1 MHEPRPGPGE
11 ELDLAIADL
20 DLDEVVGLLEARL
33 DQLDPGSPYYPAT
46 IWRAGFAHDE
56 RWMEREDPADR
67 DAAIRRLTEALGAGP
82 HPEIPVP
89 EVHAALAKLHLQRA
103 GETEG
108 GQPRGA
114 ELDLAIGHARA
125 GLTAQPPPDGL
136 HLFLGLALWE
146 RSLTDQQLAHSG
158 HEGHVRAG
166 RAHRDESIAVLERAL
181 AEITDQD
188 LRWAIAATTL
198 GCARYDRYSD
208 LRPDADAPDPADLEA
223 AISLLAEALDLCP
236 DQLAANC
243 LVLALADRLDQ
254 SDRPDDRHQIIIWGR
269 YLLTEAQDPGADY
282 NWVRELVGSALV
294 ERAAAGAS
302 TRDADLAAGIDQ
314 LEAALELTPPGDADR
329 LPLLKELAR
338 AQWLVI
344 DNDESRYAAVDAM
357 TATAD
362 QAWALLEPDDPDRA
376 LVGMYIGFGI
386 DSRLRRPSEPIL
398 IPPIEHAIEVLAE
411 IEPLLGDEPAAH
423 LQVIIL
429 LGHFLVSRGQ
439 LAGDISDV
447 KRAEPWILRAAAEIN
462 LDDPDWR
469 EFGQVLGVAMT
480 VLASL
485 GMNSEHLDQ
494 AISLLEVV
502 TAQPSPDA
510 VIDALT
516 HGALGVMLVQRAGF
530 TGRSDDL
537 DLGISR
543 MRRSYEMAPPG
554 HAYRAAVGANL
565 GGALVTRFIATGRA
579 EDLDA
584 ARFYLDTAA
593 ALTGQAG
600 AEVRALMA
608 DPGVSVVANRG
619 MLRAIEGLRGEQA
632 ALDDAVAALEAALA
646 MVPAGHPHRSRIQ
659 CDLGFVLAL
668 RGLSGRAT
676 ATDAR
681 EAIRHTMAALADF
694 GDGHVVRP
702 MALLR
707 ASGALLGAAAA
718 AGDPQLIRNAI
729 AFTTRALGETDPR
742 FGDRFRFVSL
752 LGAAGVALHQRTGDP
767 ADLQTAI
774 GWLEKARA
782 ELAETPAHPQFAY
795 CLINL
800 ARAYHARRDA
810 GLALE
815 TGLAALRARAR
826 DLLLQSGTERSLRF
840 ARVAAD
846 EAAEVAS
853 WCLAEGKPEAAVEAL
868 ELGRGLILHSA
879 TTVAAL
885 PELLTAID
893 RPDLAAAWRES
904 AAADHETPWDTA
916 SPGQE
921 YLASLQAGTSPLEV
935 PDDLSARVFAALAG
949 SPAEQRLLSPPTV
962 AETASALAETGAD
975 VLAYLIRPLGGSSG
989 CAILVRAADPCS
1001 ADRPAAEIVDLD
1013 FPGADALEAYSRA
1026 YAAMSSAE
1034 VGVDD
1039 LEAIRDWRLAI
1050 ADLCEWAWPGA
1061 ILPILSKLREW
1072 GVGQPPRLVL
1082 IAGGALSLVPWH
1094 AARYGSVE
1102 AGTVRYA
1109 LQDAVFSYAASAR
1122 QLVDAARRT
1131 PLALAERPVVLGDP
1145 TNALPFAILEAE
1157 AIHDRCYPS
1166 GRYLGCTSP
1175 GWPGISA
1182 GAGNPGQIL
1191 GELPRA
1197 DRPGASVLHL
1207 GCHGVVAGSGP
1218 GQSHLVLADGELAV
1232 DAILRQAADRPVSA
1246 PGGLVSLAVCRSDL
1260 AAAQYDEA
1268 LTLSTAFLA
1277 AGAVTVIGSRWEIPD
1292 GATSLLMFM
1301 FHLRVARYGDS
1312 PRDALRLAQLWML
1325 DPDREPPEEMPDE
1338 LAQRARRPRL
1348 RDITSWAGLV
1358 HQGR

>member
-1 MHEPRPGPGE
+1 MNEPGPESAE
-11 ELDLAIADL
+11 ELDLVIADL
-20 DLDEVVGLLEARL
+20 RRRLIEVQPGSDEAAALVIDLVDTLAERVGQRAGDPDPGIRLDIDEVVDRLEALLDRL
-33 DQLDPGSPYYPAT
+33 HPRSPYYPPA
-46 IWRAGFAHDE
+46 IWRAGFAYDE
-56 RWMEREDPADR
+56 RWMGYEDPADR
-67 DAAIRRLTEALGAGP
+67 DAAIRRLTEALDAGP
-82 HPEIPVP
+82 ELEIPVA
-89 EVHAALAKLHLQRA
+89 EIHAALARLHLQRA
-103 GETEG
+103 DDIK
-108 GQPRGA
+108 QSDQRGA
-114 ELDLAIGHARA
+114 ELDLALGYART
-125 GLTAQPPPDGL
+125 GLTAEPPPDGL
-136 HLFLGLALWE
+136 HLSLGLALWQ
-146 RSLTDQQLAHSG
+146 RSLIDEQLANSG
-158 HEGHVRAG
+158 PESHVQAARAN
-166 RAHRDESIAVLERAL
+166 RDECIAVLEWTL
-181 AEITDQD
+181 AEITEKDP
-188 LRWAIAATTL
+188 LWAVAAAAL

-208 LRPDADAPDPADLEA
+208 NWPDPDTPYPADLEA
-223 AISLLAEALDLCP
+223 AIRLLAEVLDLCP
-236 DQLAANC
+236 DPLAATY
-243 LVLALADRLDQ
+243 LVQALADRLGQ
-254 SDRPDDRHQIIIWGR
+254 SDRPEDRDLIITWGG
-269 YLLTEAQDPGADY
+269 YLLADAQQPTADD
-282 NWVRELVGSALV
+282 NWVRELVGAALV
-294 ERAAAGAS
+294 ERAESGAP

-314 LEAALELTPPGDADR
+314 LETALQLMPPGDAHR
-329 LPLLKELAR
+329 LPLLKDLALAR
-338 AQWLVI
+338 WLAVGT
-344 DNDESRYAAVDAM
+344 DESRYAEIDAM
-357 TATAD
+357 TAAAD
-362 QAWALLEPDDPDRA
+362 EAWAMLEPDDPDRA
-376 LVGMYIGFGI
+376 LVGMYVAVGI
-386 DSRLRRPSEPIL
+386 HSRLRRPTEPLL

-411 IEPLLGDEPAAH
+411 IEPLLGDEPANH
-423 LQVIIL
+423 LNVIIL
-429 LGHFLVSRGQ
+429 LGFFLIGRAQ
-439 LAGDISDV
+439 LAGSIADV
-447 KRAEPWILRAAAEIN
+447 RRAEPWILRAMSEIN
-462 LDDPDWR
+462 LNDPDWR
-469 EFGQVLGVAMT
+469 EFGQILGVAMT
-480 VLASL
+480 VLAAL
-485 GMNSEHLDQ
+485 DMDTEHLDQ
-494 AISLLEVV
+494 AISMLEIV
-502 TAQPSPDA
+502 TGQPTSDA
-510 VIDALT
+510 AIDAMT
-516 HGALGVMLVQRAGF
+516 CGALGLLLLQRAGF
-530 TGRSDDL
+530 TGRSGDL

-543 MRRSYEMAPPG
+543 MRQSFEMAPPG
-554 HAYRAAVGANL
+554 HAHRAAVGANL
-565 GGALVTRFIATGRA
+565 GGALINRFVATGRA

-584 ARFYLDTAA
+584 ARFYLDAAA

-600 AEVRALMA
+600 AEVRTLIA
-608 DPGVSVVANRG
+608 DSGLFIVANRG
-619 MLRAIEGLRGEQA
+619 MLRALEALHGEEAA
-632 ALDDAVAALEAALA
+632 ALDDAVAALESALA

-659 CDLGFVLAL
+659 CDLGFVLGL
-668 RGLSGRAT
+668 RGMSSRAT
-676 ATDAR
+676 ATDAP
-681 EAIRHTMAALADF
+681 EAIRHATAALADL
-694 GDGHVVRP
+694 DEGHVVRP

-707 ASGALLGAAAA
+707 SSGTMLGAAVA
-718 AGDPQLIRNAI
+718 AGDPQLIQDAI
-729 AFTTRALGETDPR
+729 AYATRALGEAGTR
-742 FGDRFRFVSL
+742 FGHRFRFAAL
-752 LGAAGVALHQRTGDP
+752 LGVAGMALHQRTGDP

-774 GWLEKARA
+774 GWLEEARA
-782 ELAETPAHPQFAY
+782 ELAGTPNHPQLAY
-795 CLINL
+795 CLISL
-800 ARAYHARRDA
+800 ARAYHARQDA
-810 GLALE
+810 GRALQ
-815 TGLAALRARAR
+815 TGLDALRARAR
-826 DLLLQSGTERSLRF
+826 DLLLQSGTKRSLRF
-840 ARVAAD
+840 ARLAAD

-975 VLAYLIRPLGGSSG
+975 VLAYLIRPLGGGSSG

-1232 DAILRQAADRPVSA
+1232 DAILRQAADRPDGTTTPIITLDGVLGASEGQPNMFIGGDGLAVGSDGSIYVDTNAGNAFTTVSA
-1246 PGGLVSLAVCRSDL
+1246 IVSV
-1260 AAAQYDEA
+1260 
-1268 LTLSTAFLA
+1268 STT
-1277 AGAVTVIGSRWEIPD
+1277 GASPTVLWE
-1292 GATSLLMFM
+1292 S
-1301 FHLRVARYGDS
+1301 
-1312 PRDALRLAQLWML
+1312 
-1325 DPDREPPEEMPDE
+1325 
-1338 LAQRARRPRL
+1338 
-1348 RDITSWAGLV
+1348 
-1358 HQGR
+1358 